1 MEKVM
6 YVVRDPARGRGDG
19 LRDALVGAVD
29 RFVAAGALAVTV
41 DVDDSQS
48 DVPPPLPPPEDE
60 PSIRAVVSVWL
71 HNYQDRGPIEALL
84 DELVP
89 DYDGYL
95 VVESLYTDYGGN
107 QLAEPRDWPDG
118 ERSPG
123 VLTVTCL
130 ERPEGVGYE
139 EWIEHWHGYQSPM
152 SEEMQPRTRYVR
164 NEVVRPLTPDAR
176 PWKAIVEEAWPS
188 AGHVTDPFLF
198 YAASS
203 QEELDAN
210 IGTMVDSVAKL
221 TDLATLRV
229 NTMSEYLL
237 KSLPLPPRG

>member
-1 MEKVM
+1 M

-19 LRDALVGAVD
+19 LRDGLVGAAE

-41 DVDDSQS
+41 DVDDSES
-48 DVPPPLPPPEDE
+48 DVPPALPAPEDE
-60 PSIRAVVSVWL
+60 PTIRAVVSVWL
-71 HNYQDRGPIEALL
+71 HNYQQRGPVEALL

-89 DYDGYL
+89 DYDGYR

-107 QLAEPRDWPDG
+107 AHAAPRDWPDG

-123 VLTVTCL
+123 LLTVTCL
-130 ERPEGVGYE
+130 EQAADLTSEA
-139 EWIEHWHGYQSPM
+139 WIEHWHGYQSPM
-152 SEEMQPRTRYVR
+152 SEEMQPRSRYVR

-188 AGHVTDPFLF
+188 AEHVTDPFLF
-198 YAASS
+198 YTASS

-210 IGTMVDSVAKL
+210 IGTMVTSVSEL
-221 TDLATLRV
+221 TDLGTLRV
-229 NTMSEYLL
+229 TTMSEYLL
-237 KSLPLPPRG
+237 KSLPLPG

>member
-6 YVVRDPARGRGDG
+6 YVVRDPARGHGDG
-19 LRDALVGAVD
+19 LRDGLVGATE

-48 DVPPPLPPPEDE
+48 DVPPALPAPEDE
-60 PSIRAVVSVWL
+60 PTIRAVVSVWL
-71 HNYQDRGPIEALL
+71 HNYQQRGPVEALL

-107 QLAEPRDWPDG
+107 AHAAPRDWPDG

-123 VLTVTCL
+123 LLTVTCL
-130 ERPEGVGYE
+130 EQAADLTYE
-139 EWIEHWHGYQSPM
+139 AWIEHWHGYQSPM
-152 SEEMQPRTRYVR
+152 SEEMQPRSRYVR

-188 AGHVTDPFLF
+188 AEHVTDPFLF
-198 YAASS
+198 YTASS

-210 IGTMVDSVAKL
+210 IGTMVTSVSKL
-221 TDLATLRV
+221 TDLGTLRV

-237 KSLPLPPRG
+237 KSLPLPG